1 MRSKVCRL
9 GAAAAVASLL
19 CACSSGDL
27 AARNTLPTTDAL
39 QETPTAHN
47 EPATLYVANGNA
59 VEILK
64 NRNWKEIGTITD
76 GLEDPFRGW
85 VDAKGNLYEANISS
99 PEVTEYA
106 PGTHAL
112 SFTYSNG
119 MGEAVDVAT
128 DRTGNVYEADQVLST
143 INEYPQGSNTIE
155 ASCGPGAVVE
165 SVAVDGKGYVFV
177 AYQNDP
183 IGGQIVEYKNGLRD
197 CSPTVLG
204 VTFEFIGGIAL
215 DAKNDLIVCD
225 QGARQVDIVK
235 PPYKTISGTFG
246 RGLPDPITVR
256 INKKNDLAY
265 VSDEALGQVIV
276 LKYPSGLSV
285 KVLNSAAAGVD
296 SQNFN
301 P

>member
-1 MRSKVCRL
+1 MRACHF
-9 GAAAAVASLL
+9 GAITAALIL
-19 CACSSGDL
+19 CACSGGDL
-27 AARNTLPTTDAL
+27 ATRSSLPSTGAL
-39 QETPTAHN
+39 REAVNAPKA
-47 EPATLYVANGNA
+47 PATLYVANDD
-59 VEILK
+59 VVDILK
-64 NRNWKEIGTITD
+64 NRNWREIGTITD
-76 GLEDPFRGW
+76 GLDGPFRGW

-99 PEVTEYA
+99 PEITEYA

-112 SFTYSNG
+112 SFTYSSG
-119 MGEAVDVAT
+119 MQEPVDVAT
-128 DRTGNVYEADQVLST
+128 DRSGNVYEADQVLST
-143 INEYPQGSNTIE
+143 VNEYAQESNTVE

-165 SVAVDGKGYVFV
+165 SVAVDRKGDVFV

-183 IGGQIVEYKNGLRD
+183 VGGQIVEYKNGLRD

-235 PPYKTISGTFG
+235 PPYKSIARSFG

-256 INKKNDLAY
+256 LNEKNDLAY
-265 VSDEALGQVIV
+265 VSDESLGEVIV
-276 LKYPSGLSV
+276 LTYPSGLSV
-285 KVLNSAAAGVD
+285 KLLNSAGAGVD